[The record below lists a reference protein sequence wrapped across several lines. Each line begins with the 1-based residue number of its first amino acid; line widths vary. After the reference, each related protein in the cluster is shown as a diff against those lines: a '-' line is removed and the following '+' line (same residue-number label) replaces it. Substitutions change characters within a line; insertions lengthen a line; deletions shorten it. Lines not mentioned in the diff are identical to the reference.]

1 MFINLYMMYVILISN
16 KYILNHTSIIDVP
29 Y

>member
-1 MFINLYMMYVILISN
+1 MYVILISN